1 MSIYQK
7 ICLML
12 YNYSHRFQKK
22 IKAIFHNV
30 QQQKYTACLRLFT
43 HGMKSL
49 KSRRRLA
56 LSRQITPI
64 SISPVI
70 VTNPLYSFVF
80 QSRRLI
86 FILID
91 FQLARTA
98 NTFLIFTFV
107 RPYVHWLM
115 SRARYRNCAQ
125 LMTCHDSKRW
135 LFITLGMV

>member
-1 MSIYQK
+1 
-7 ICLML
+7 ML
-12 YNYSHRFQKK
+12 YNYSHRSQKK
-22 IKAIFHNV
+22 IKAIFHNI
-30 QQQKYTACLRLFT
+30 QQRKYTACLRLFT

-49 KSRRRLA
+49 KSRCRLA

-70 VTNPLYSFVF
+70 VTNPLFSFVF

-91 FQLARTA
+91 FQPARTA

-107 RPYVHWLM
+107 RLVRSLIDVTSSMPELRAINDV
-115 SRARYRNCAQ
+115 SR
-125 LMTCHDSKRW
+125 
-135 LFITLGMV
+135 